1 MNCKQRVQTG
11 RAAAPGR
18 RRPEAAV
25 LRQATVSPQGL
36 TVSGLS
42 PKQGPT
48 LSEGRLA
55 YPTSG
60 VPS

>member
-1 MNCKQRVQTG
+1 MRVCVLAM

-18 RRPEAAV
+18 
-25 LRQATVSPQGL
+25 
-36 TVSGLS
+36 

-55 YPTSG
+55 YSTSG
-60 VPS
+60 ESQ